1 MVSSMPS
8 FYPLPLSAGL
18 LCGTSFSEAASLN
31 PKSSPSCIPW
41 HPHHPVELAAAQ
53 VELAQVE
60 LVRELVVLKELAALV
75 AMVLAALVEV
85 VLAALVEVVLAALV
99 EMVLGAPA
107 LVEMVLGCWQ
117 STILCWS

>member
-1 MVSSMPS
+1 M
-8 FYPLPLSAGL
+8 PLPAGL
-18 LCGTSFSEAASLN
+18 LCCTSFSEAASLN
-31 PKSSPSCIPW
+31 PKSSSSCIPSTW
-41 HPHHPVELAAAQ
+41 HGHHPVELAAAQ